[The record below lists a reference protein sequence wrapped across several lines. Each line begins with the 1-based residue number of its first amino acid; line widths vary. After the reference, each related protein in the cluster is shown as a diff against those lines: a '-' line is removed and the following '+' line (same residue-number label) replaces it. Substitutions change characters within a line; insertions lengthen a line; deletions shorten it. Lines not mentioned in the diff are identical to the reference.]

1 MGRECDNP
9 ADTRTA
15 LHYRNA
21 SAINREKERRFYP
34 SERMPW
40 RQPLHW
46 ELVPVKVGATISAP
60 CLPILVN
67 VGAPY

>member
-15 LHYRNA
+15 LDYRNA
-21 SAINREKERRFYP
+21 SAIDGEKERRFYP

-40 RQPLHW
+40 QQPMHR
-46 ELVPVKVGATISAP
+46 ELVLVKVGATMRAP
-60 CLPILVN
+60 CLPFW
-67 VGAPY
+67 